1 MVVFFRAGYEFF
13 CSFIGIFLT
22 PKDKKTLHG
31 KISIVTGAGQGI
43 KQKIWKIIRQ
53 IIIIKK
59 FLPTLNNF
67 LGIGREL
74 AFKLAREG
82 ARVICVDK
90 IEETNVETANK
101 IREEIKG
108 IAHPFTCDVT
118 KRDQIEELHT
128 KVRNSH
134 WELTIL

>member
-1 MVVFFRAGYEFF
+1 M
-13 CSFIGIFLT
+13 
-22 PKDKKTLHG
+22 
-31 KISIVTGAGQGI
+31 
-43 KQKIWKIIRQ
+43 
-53 IIIIKK
+53 
-59 FLPTLNNF
+59 
-67 LGIGREL
+67 
-74 AFKLAREG
+74 AREG

-134 WELTIL
+134 CTENKQFYKNFTTDYFKNLPT